1 MNKLSECKIVLIGDT
16 LGEGGAERVQA
27 RLSILFD
34 SKGINVHHVIVRN
47 VIKYD
52 YAGTLFNMGLLK
64 SEINTFGNRIFR
76 LYELNKYL
84 AKHQFDY
91 IIDFRVK
98 NNFFQEFILA
108 NIIYKLPYVMSIR
121 SFDTNYYFP
130 KNKFLAKLIYKKA
143 LGIITVSK
151 ALERKIKR
159 EYGYKNVTTI
169 YNPIE
174 KKDDILHL
182 DLDYQFIFGMGRMK
196 TNIKQF
202 DHLIKAYKKS
212 DSRNHNIK
220 LLLAGDGDNKKELEL
235 LVEKEGL
242 TEDVEFLGHLE
253 NPEAYLKRAYFTALT
268 SKNEGFPNVL
278 LESLV
283 YSTPVVAYECE
294 SGPNEIIMDTHN
306 GLLVKNQDIDAFAIA
321 INKMITDK
329 DLYVNC
335 KLNAKSSVDK
345 FNPEAIVNKWIKFLK
360 IEQKSL

>member
-130 KNKFLAKLIYKKA
+130 KNYK
-143 LGIITVSK
+143 
-151 ALERKIKR
+151 
-159 EYGYKNVTTI
+159 
-169 YNPIE
+169 
-174 KKDDILHL
+174 
-182 DLDYQFIFGMGRMK
+182 
-196 TNIKQF
+196 
-202 DHLIKAYKKS
+202 
-212 DSRNHNIK
+212 
-220 LLLAGDGDNKKELEL
+220 
-235 LVEKEGL
+235 
-242 TEDVEFLGHLE
+242 
-253 NPEAYLKRAYFTALT
+253 
-268 SKNEGFPNVL
+268 
-278 LESLV
+278 
-283 YSTPVVAYECE
+283 
-294 SGPNEIIMDTHN
+294 
-306 GLLVKNQDIDAFAIA
+306 
-321 INKMITDK
+321 
-329 DLYVNC
+329 
-335 KLNAKSSVDK
+335 
-345 FNPEAIVNKWIKFLK
+345 
-360 IEQKSL
+360 